1 MRIDELGE
9 FGLIDRIQRALPAPG
24 DRVIVGIGD
33 DVAVLR
39 ADADRVWLATCDVQ
53 LEGAHFLRD
62 AIAPRDLGRKALA
75 INLSD
80 IAATGGAPRFAL
92 VSLGLPSDLDVDFVD
107 QLYAGLR
114 AEAESF
120 GVDIVGGNISRAR
133 LGVFIDIFLLG
144 DAPRENVLL
153 RSGARAGDQ
162 ILVTGTLGDAGAG
175 VALMLDAALGT
186 TDEYAAAA
194 RARRDTPTP
203 RVREGQLIGA
213 AHVATAMLDISDGLA
228 SDLGHIC
235 ERSGVGARVLAEKLP
250 VAAENRTL
258 ARAARGDDHKSSRGE
273 KHPMEFDDARDDLR
287 EWHFALHGGED
298 YELLFTAPPT
308 AADTLAEQ
316 IKRETGTRV
325 SIIGEIL
332 PASEGRQLVL
342 PDARVVPLQARGWDH
357 FRS

>member
-1 MRIDELGE
+1 MKIDELGE

-24 DRVIVGIGD
+24 KDVLVGIGD

-53 LEGAHFLRD
+53 MEGAHFLRD

-92 VSLGLPSDLDVDFVD
+92 VSLGLPKDLDVEFIDG
-107 QLYAGLR
+107 LYAGLC
-114 AEAESF
+114 AEAKSF
-120 GVDIVGGNISRAR
+120 GVDIVGGNISGSR

-153 RSGARAGDQ
+153 RSGARVGDK
-162 ILVTGTLGDAGAG
+162 ILVTGTLGDAAAG
-175 VALMLDAALGT
+175 VALLLDAALAT
-186 TDEYAAAA
+186 TESYAVIA
-194 RARRDTPTP
+194 RSHRDTPTP

-213 AHVATAMLDISDGLA
+213 AHAATAMTDISDGLA

-235 ERSGVGARVLAEKLP
+235 ERSNVGARVFAEKLP
-250 VAAENRTL
+250 VAEGNRAL
-258 ARAARGDDHKSSRGE
+258 ARNTRGN
-273 KHPMEFDDARDDLR
+273 
-287 EWHFALHGGED
+287 EWHFALFGGED
-298 YELLFTAPPT
+298 YELLFTAPAT
-308 AADTLAEQ
+308 QADTLAAQ
-316 IKRETGTRV
+316 ITRETGTRV

-332 PASEGRQLVL
+332 PVSERRQLIL
-342 PDARVVPLQARGWDH
+342 PDARVVPLEARGWDH
-357 FRS
+357 FKEG

>member
-33 DVAVLR
+33 DVAVLQSN
-39 ADADRVWLATCDVQ
+39 ANRVWLATCDVQ
-53 LEGAHFLRD
+53 MEGAHFLRD
-62 AIAPRDLGRKALA
+62 SIAPHDLGRKALA

-80 IAATGGAPRFAL
+80 IAATSGAPRFAL
-92 VSLGLPSDLDVDFVD
+92 VSLGLPGDLDVEFID

-114 AEAESF
+114 AEAETF
-120 GVDIVGGNISRAR
+120 GVDIVGGNISRSR

-162 ILVTGTLGDAGAG
+162 ILVTGTLGDAAAG
-175 VALMLDAALGT
+175 VALLTDSTRST
-186 TDEYAAAA
+186 TDAYAAIA
-194 RARRDTPTP
+194 RARLDTPTP

-213 AHVATAMLDISDGLA
+213 AHTATAMLDISDGLA

-235 ERSGVGARVLAEKLP
+235 KRSHVGARVSAEKLP
-250 VAAENRTL
+250 VTGENRAL
-258 ARAARGDDHKSSRGE
+258 ARAARGD
-273 KHPMEFDDARDDLR
+273 EFA
-287 EWHFALHGGED
+287 FALHGGED
-298 YELLFTAPPT
+298 YELLFTVPPSH
-308 AADTLAEQ
+308 ANLLAGEITRQ
-316 IKRETGTRV
+316 TGTRV

-332 PASEGRQLVL
+332 PANEGRQLVL
-342 PDARVVPLQARGWDH
+342 PDARVVTLEARGWDH
-357 FRS
+357 FRD

>member
-1 MRIDELGE
+1 MKIDELGE

-24 DRVIVGIGD
+24 KDVLVGIGD

-53 LEGAHFLRD
+53 MEGAHFLRD

-92 VSLGLPSDLDVDFVD
+92 VSLGLPKDLDVEFIDG
-107 QLYAGLR
+107 LYAGLR
-114 AEAESF
+114 AEAKSF
-120 GVDIVGGNISRAR
+120 GVDIVGGNISGSR

-153 RSGARAGDQ
+153 RSGARVGDT
-162 ILVTGTLGDAGAG
+162 ILVTGTLGDAAAG
-175 VALMLDAALGT
+175 VALLLDTALAT
-186 TDEYAAAA
+186 TKSYTVIA

-213 AHVATAMLDISDGLA
+213 AHTATAMIDISDGLA
-228 SDLGHIC
+228 SDLGHVC
-235 ERSGVGARVLAEKLP
+235 EHSNVGARVFAEKLP
-250 VAAENRTL
+250 VAEANRAL
-258 ARAARGDDHKSSRGE
+258 ARNTRGN
-273 KHPMEFDDARDDLR
+273 

-298 YELLFTAPPT
+298 YELLFTTPAIQADAL
-308 AADTLAEQ
+308 AAQ
-316 IKRETGTRV
+316 ITHETGTRV
-325 SIIGEIL
+325 SLIGEVL
-332 PASEGRQLVL
+332 PMSEGRHLVL
-342 PDARVVPLQARGWDH
+342 PDARVVPLEARGWDH
-357 FRS
+357 FKE

>member
-1 MRIDELGE
+1 MKIEQVGE
-9 FGLIDRIQRALPAPG
+9 FGLIDRIQRALPTLG

-33 DVAVLR
+33 DVAILR

-53 LEGAHFLRD
+53 MEGAHFLRD

-92 VSLGLPSDLDVDFVD
+92 VSLGLPSDLDVEFVD
-107 QLYAGLR
+107 ALYAGLR
-114 AEAESF
+114 AEAELF
-120 GVDIVGGNISRAR
+120 GVDIVGGNISRSR

-144 DAPRENVLL
+144 DAPRENVVL
-153 RSGARAGDQ
+153 RSGARVGDQ

-175 VALMLDAALGT
+175 VALMLDTSLRT
-186 TDEYAAAA
+186 TDAYAAIAHA
-194 RARRDTPTP
+194 CRDTPTP

-213 AHVATAMLDISDGLA
+213 AHAATAMLDVSDGLA

-235 ERSGVGARVLAEKLP
+235 ERSKVGARVFAAKLP
-250 VAAENRTL
+250 VAGDNRAL
-258 ARAARGDDHKSSRGE
+258 ARSARGGN
-273 KHPMEFDDARDDLR
+273 

-298 YELLFTAPPT
+298 YELLFTTP
-308 AADTLAEQ
+308 AAQANALAEA
-316 IKRETGTRV
+316 ITRETGTRV

-342 PDARVVPLQARGWDH
+342 PDARMMPLEARGWDH
-357 FRS
+357 FRG

>member
-1 MRIDELGE
+1 MKINELGE
-9 FGLIDRIQRALPAPG
+9 FGLIDRIQRALPTLG

-53 LEGAHFLRD
+53 MEGAHFLRD

-92 VSLGLPSDLDVDFVD
+92 ASLGLPSDLDVEFVD
-107 QLYAGLR
+107 ALYAGLR
-114 AEAESF
+114 AEAELF
-120 GVDIVGGNISRAR
+120 GVDIVGGNISRSR

-144 DAPRENVLL
+144 DAPRENVVL
-153 RSGARAGDQ
+153 RSGARVGDQ

-175 VALMLDAALGT
+175 VALMLDTSLRT
-186 TDEYAAAA
+186 TDAYAAIA

-213 AHVATAMLDISDGLA
+213 AHTATAMLDISDGLA

-235 ERSGVGARVLAEKLP
+235 ERSNVGARVFAAKLP
-250 VAAENRTL
+250 VADDNRAL
-258 ARAARGDDHKSSRGE
+258 ARTARSD
-273 KHPMEFDDARDDLR
+273 EFA
-287 EWHFALHGGED
+287 FALHGGED
-298 YELLFTAPPT
+298 YELLFTAP
-308 AADTLAEQ
+308 AAQANTLAEA
-316 IKRETGTRV
+316 ITRETGTRV

-332 PASEGRQLVL
+332 PANEGRQLVL
-342 PDARVVPLQARGWDH
+342 PDARVVPLEARGWDH
-357 FRS
+357 FRG

>member
-1 MRIDELGE
+1 MKIDELGE

-24 DRVIVGIGD
+24 KDVLVWIGD

-39 ADADRVWLATCDVQ
+39 AEANRVLLATCDVQ
-53 LEGAHFLRD
+53 MEGAHFLRD
-62 AIAPRDLGRKALA
+62 AIAPHDLGRKALA

-92 VSLGLPSDLDVDFVD
+92 VSLGLPKDLAVEFVD
-107 QLYAGLR
+107 GLYTGLR
-114 AEAESF
+114 AEAETF
-120 GVDIVGGNISRAR
+120 GAEIVGGNISRSR

-153 RSGARAGDQ
+153 RAGAHTGDK

-175 VALMLDAALGT
+175 VARLLDSTLATPDA
-186 TDEYAAAA
+186 YATIV

-213 AHVATAMLDISDGLA
+213 AHTATAMIDVSDGLA

-235 ERSGVGARVLAEKLP
+235 ERSSVGARVFAEKLP
-250 VAAENRTL
+250 VAEPNRTL
-258 ARAARGDDHKSSRGE
+258 AQRARGN
-273 KHPMEFDDARDDLR
+273 P
-287 EWHFALHGGED
+287 WHFALHGGED
-298 YELLFTAPPT
+298 YELVFTAP
-308 AADTLAEQ
+308 AAQADALAAH
-316 IKRETGTRV
+316 ITRETGTRV

-332 PASEGRQLVL
+332 PQSEGRQLVL
-342 PDARVVPLQARGWDH
+342 PDGRSVPLQARGWDH
-357 FRS
+357 FR